1 MLTTP
6 ELVWLLAAAA
16 KGDQTS
22 LERLYEATRAKL
34 YGAALRVLRRAD
46 LADEVVRDAYLQVWN
61 SAAQFDPAMAS
72 PMTWM
77 VAIARSRAIDL
88 IRKQPELAPDEEPD
102 TMPVPSEIADP
113 SGRRAISEELR
124 TLLACMGKLDQERRR
139 LVLLA
144 YYGGLSRDQ
153 LAARF
158 EASASTIKR
167 RLRWALIDI
176 RECLGR

>member
-6 ELVWLLAAAA
+6 ELVWLLAAVA
-16 KGDQTS
+16 KGDRTAF
-22 LERLYEATRAKL
+22 ERLYEATRAKL
-34 YGAALRVLRRAD
+34 YGAALRILRRAD

-61 SAAQFDPAMAS
+61 SAAQFDPAVAS

-88 IRKQPELAPDEEPD
+88 IRRQPELAPEEEPD

-124 TLLACMGKLDQERRR
+124 TLLACVGKLDQERRR

-144 YYGGLSRDQ
+144 YYSGLSRDQ

-158 EASASTIKR
+158 ETSAGTVKR

-176 RECLGR
+176 RECPGT